1 MNYHYYESPSSHPG
15 YDYSR
20 RILMIGY
27 IGTRY
32 DGFCDLFGNAPW
44 LADFPYETIGS
55 HH

>member
-1 MNYHYYESPSSHPG
+1 MNYHYYESPSVHPG

-27 IGTRY
+27 LVAVY
-32 DGFCDLFGNAPW
+32 DGFINLFGNTPW
-44 LADFPYETIGS
+44 LADYPDGTIGS